1 MKLPRLFVAAA
12 AVLLMSACAQPAPTS
27 PASTPSPE
35 PATGADAIAGTH
47 WQLTELDGKPLVKD
61 SVVTAS
67 FADDGVVTGSGGC
80 NRFRA
85 AYTISD
91 NTIKIDEAIGATM
104 MACAEDVMAQETA
117 FFATLST
124 AGTFTMTAE
133 VLTLANAD
141 GTEVAKFAVQSQDLA
156 GTNWKVISYNDGKQA
171 VVSVIEGADA
181 NLSFGADGTVSG
193 TGGCNRITGGF
204 SATEGK
210 IKFDDEL
217 AMSAMA
223 CPEPEGV
230 MEQEAA
236 FVKALGSAATYTIDG
251 NQLELRTAE
260 DAVAVVL
267 ARA

>member
-35 PATGADAIAGTH
+35 PATGAGTIAGTH

-85 AYTISD
+85 AYTVSE

-124 AGTFTMTAE
+124 AGSFTMTAE

-141 GTEVAKFAVQSQDLA
+141 GTEVAKFAVQSQELA
-156 GTNWKVISYNDGKQA
+156 GTQWKFVSYNNGKEA
-171 VVSVIEGADA
+171 VVIVLEGTEAT
-181 NLSFGADGTVSG
+181 LSFADDKTVSG
-193 TGGCNRITGGF
+193 SGGCNRITGGF
-204 SATEGK
+204 TAADGQ
-210 IKFDDEL
+210 IKFDQL
-217 AMSAMA
+217 AMTAMA

-236 FVKALGSAATYTIDG
+236 VVKALESAATYTIEG
-251 NQLELRTAE
+251 NQLEMRTAG
-260 DAVAVVL
+260 DATAVVL
-267 ARA
+267 TRV